1 MHFGD
6 LVKKPILVGKHKF
19 VAQRGVLLGG
29 VQFVPVA
36 YSVGEVVS
44 DLFGLEDTSVLEE
57 VSIMGKLF

>member
-19 VAQRGVLLGG
+19 VVQKGVLLRG

-36 YSVGEVVS
+36 
-44 DLFGLEDTSVLEE
+44 
-57 VSIMGKLF
+57 